1 MGMDKKIINKTTG
14 YKNIIVYVFV
24 AIIFTF
30 LLIAMFNENT
40 NSLNV
45 KSERLKTFKISK
57 QEFQEYIPVRGNI
70 LPLKTIY
77 LDAIEGGRVEE
88 IFVKSGTILKKD
100 DPILRLENSN
110 LLMDI
115 MYREAE
121 FYEQSNNLR
130 NTRLLYE
137 QNLLKLKNDLIE
149 YEYQF
154 NNNKRA
160 YERNKLLN
168 NQKFISDEEFE
179 ASKNNYNYIKK
190 KLELTKESQRVDS
203 IFRIQQIKQLEIS
216 LNRMESNLK
225 FVKRKLDNLIIRS
238 PIDGQL
244 SAMNIELGEF
254 VAKSSRIG
262 QVDKIDK
269 FKIQAPVDEHFL
281 PRINIGNIGSFTF
294 DNKSFKIKISKI
306 YPEIRGDGSF
316 LVDFDLGDNDID
328 GLRRGQSQDIRLE
341 LGNPSKTKLIARG
354 GFYNQTGG
362 NWVYVMNK
370 EKTKAKKRKIKIG
383 RQNPEYF
390 ELKEGLEI
398 GEEVIISSYAN
409 YNEAEILNIK
419 KFE

>member
-1 MGMDKKIINKTTG
+1 MDKKITNKSLG
-14 YKNIIVYVFV
+14 YKNFIVYSFI

-30 LLIAMFNENT
+30 LLITMFNENS

-45 KSERLKTFKISK
+45 KTERLKIYKIVK
-57 QEFQEYIPVRGNI
+57 NDFQEYIPVRGI
-70 LPLKTIY
+70 VSPLKTIY

-88 IFVKSGTILKKD
+88 IFVKSGSILKKD

-168 NQKFISDEEFE
+168 NQMFISDEEFE
-179 ASKNNYNYIKK
+179 TSKNNFNYIKK

-216 LNRMESNLK
+216 LKRMEFNLN

-238 PIDGQL
+238 PINGQL

-254 VAKSSRIG
+254 ISKSSRIG

-281 PRINIGNIGSFTF
+281 PRISIGNIGSFRF
-294 DNKSFKIKISKI
+294 NNKGFKIKISKI
-306 YPEIRGDGSF
+306 YPEIRADGSF
-316 LVDFDLGDNDID
+316 LVDFDLGKNDIM
-328 GLRRGQSQDIRLE
+328 GLRRGQSQDIKLE
-341 LGNPSKTKLIARG
+341 LGNPIKTKLIAKG

-362 NWVYVMNK
+362 NWVYVLNK
-370 EKTKAKKRKIKIG
+370 EKTEARKRKIKIG

-390 ELKEGLEI
+390 ELKEGLDI
-398 GEEVIISSYAN
+398 GEEVIISSYDN
-409 YNEAEILNIK
+409 YNHVEVLNINK
-419 KFE
+419 ME